1 MNAID
6 SLVSQQLEFYADRA
20 SQCDAEEQ
28 QFWIKQGL
36 DLLNEYNS
44 EVEGEGTFWA
54 TYWRYESES
63 FGVTFE
69 QEHGPII
76 PMVVVVTARIPVAVG
91 SCAIPGRCQIRNAS
105 QHENNHGA
113 HKRAWIDD
121 LLCLDCLDHCDLRGL
136 LFALEVVCSNFMKV
150 SWSNPKDIEMAWV
163 SN

>member
-69 QEHGPII
+69 QEHGDPEL
-76 PMVVVVTARIPVAVG
+76 MFGGV
-91 SCAIPGRCQIRNAS
+91 
-105 QHENNHGA
+105 
-113 HKRAWIDD
+113 
-121 LLCLDCLDHCDLRGL
+121 LDND
-136 LFALEVVCSNFMKV
+136 
-150 SWSNPKDIEMAWV
+150 
-163 SN
+163 